1 MILWTTSHDRSARS
15 IEMIKRLI
23 ALAAVTG
30 AAVALY
36 HGQLIGVQPDGSIL
50 VSTGQRLT
58 PAGVHLEIGDR
69 PLGMVR
75 SPDGRL
81 LAVVTGS
88 NFAPRSLHIIDIAK
102 KTVAQSIP
110 VGDSFVGVAFDF
122 SGNKLFV
129 GGGRDDE
136 VKMFERPVEGEF
148 RQVGSVAIPGAA
160 PSGLALSADGR
171 TLYVALNLKHA
182 VAVIDT
188 ATRHVTEVEVGNYPY
203 TIVLAAGKVYVS
215 NWGGRRARP
224 GDTTY
229 GQFPVVLDPRTGIPS
244 SGTVSVL
251 DAANARVLRHID
263 VGLHPSALAVSP
275 DGRRLFVAN
284 ANSDSVSVIDTGADR
299 VTATLNVR
307 LFRSAPL
314 GSSPNALVVSRDGKT
329 LFVANAANNAVAV
342 LSPDHT
348 RNPVRGFIPTGWY
361 PTAVALSEDGKQLCV
376 ASGYGF
382 GSLAVTP
389 PERKGRSYR
398 DRAGIV
404 SILEVPDRTHL
415 KLMTRQVMA
424 NNRAEQKPSKPE
436 DSRYPIPMGL
446 ADPSPIRHVFYIIK
460 ENRTYDQV
468 LGDISTGNGDPS
480 LVQFGREVTPNHHAL
495 AETYVLL
502 DNYYAPGD
510 QSALGHRWC
519 TQGYAGDWVHKY
531 GNGRN
536 DLNPMLFAPSDFLWD
551 NAKAHGLSVRVY
563 GERGVST
570 VAPPAATWTDIY
582 NDWKSEAGKVTI
594 AASPAVLGLRGIYH
608 PRYAGFNTR
617 ITDQRRADEFLKE
630 FAEFE
635 KDGNLPR
642 LSVLL
647 LPQDHT
653 NGTAPGYPTPR
664 ACVADNDLALGR
676 IVEAISRSRYWKDS
690 AIFVTEDDAQNG
702 LDHVDGHRT
711 VGLVISPWT
720 RRGAVDNT
728 FYTTINMYRT
738 IEQILGLPASNQFD
752 LAADPMFPVFV
763 AKPDYTPYQALLN
776 RVPLNEMNPPLHA
789 LRGLALELASA
800 SLQMDFT
807 EPDEAPEQILNR
819 AIWHSVRGYGRPYP
833 SSR

>member
-1 MILWTTSHDRSARS
+1 MSNATA
-15 IEMIKRLI
+15 IKACFVLVLVTI
-23 ALAAVTG
+23 AALAVYKTPR
-30 AAVALY
+30 
-36 HGQLIGVQPDGSIL
+36 IGVQPDGSIL

-58 PAGVHLEIGDR
+58 PAGLHLEVSDR

-75 SPDGRL
+75 SPDGHV

-88 NFAPRSLHIIDIAK
+88 NFAPRSLHIIDISK
-102 KTVAQSIP
+102 KGVIQSIP
-110 VGDSFVGVAFDF
+110 VGDSFVGVAFDS

-129 GGGRDDE
+129 GGGHDDE
-136 VKMFERPVEGEF
+136 VKMFERPVGGEF
-148 RQVGSVAIPGAA
+148 RPIDSVKIEGAA
-160 PSGLALSADGR
+160 PSGLALSADGK

-188 ATRHVTEVEVGNYPY
+188 ATRHFTEVPVGNYPY
-203 TIVLAAGKVYVS
+203 TIVLSRGKVYVS

-224 GDTTY
+224 EDITY
-229 GQFPVVLDPRTGIPS
+229 GAFPVVLDPRTGIPS

-251 DAANARVLRHID
+251 EQATGKVLHQID

-275 DGRRLFVAN
+275 DGRQLFVAN
-284 ANSDSVSVIDTGADR
+284 ANSDSVSVVDTETDR
-299 VTATLNVR
+299 VTTTLNVR

-314 GSSPNALVVSRDGKT
+314 GSSPNALTVSRDGKT

-342 LSPDHT
+342 VRPEDTS
-348 RNPVRGFIPTGWY
+348 NPVRGFIPTGWY

-382 GSLAVTP
+382 GSLAATP

-398 DRAGIV
+398 DRAGVV
-404 SILEVPDRTHL
+404 SILDVPSAARL
-415 KLMTRQVMA
+415 KVMTRQVLA
-424 NNRAEQKPSKPE
+424 NNRAEQKPSSLQETKQATRPAI
-436 DSRYPIPMGL
+436 PIGP
-446 ADPSPIRHVFYIIK
+446 ADLSPIRHVFYIIK
-460 ENRTYDQV
+460 ENRTYDQ
-468 LGDISTGNGDPS
+468 LFGDIPAGNGDPS

-495 AETYVLL
+495 AEQFVLL

-519 TQGYAGDWVHKY
+519 TQGYASDWVHKY
-531 GNGRN
+531 SNGRN
-536 DLNPMLFAPSDFLWD
+536 DGNPMLFAPSDFLWD
-551 NAKAHGLSVRVY
+551 NAKEHGVTVRAY

-570 VAPPAATWTDIY
+570 ITPATAGWSEIY
-582 NDWKSEAGKVTI
+582 NDWKSGAGKVTI
-594 AASPAVLGLRGIYH
+594 EASPGVLGLRGIYNPH
-608 PRYAGFNTR
+608 YAGFNTK
-617 ITDQRRADEFLKE
+617 ITDQRRADEFLRE

-635 KDGNLPR
+635 KNGNLPR
-642 LSVLL
+642 LTVLL

-676 IVEAISRSRYWKDS
+676 IVEAISRSRYWKES

-720 RRGAVDNT
+720 RRSAVDST

-738 IEQILGLPASNQFD
+738 IEQILGLPPSNQFD
-752 LAADPMFPVFV
+752 LAADPMFPVF
-763 AKPDYTPYQALLN
+763 AADPDYTPYQGLRN
-776 RVPLNEMNPPLHA
+776 RVPLDEMNPPLHA
-789 LRGLALELASA
+789 LKGLALALASA
-800 SLQMDFT
+800 SLRMDFT
-807 EPDEAPEQILNR
+807 EPDAVPEDVLNR
-819 AIWHSVRGYGRPYP
+819 AIWHSARGYRSQYP
-833 SSR
+833 AK